1 MRIARTDRHG
11 SFLKGD
17 AECLESLAQLV
28 CRDLSVA
35 SSREHLAPDFD
46 LPMKRQTRSKHYR
59 LRAKHPPKS
68 GFHLDQNP
76 IGDVS
81 GGPGVSPGSGPGVS
95 PRGSPGGA
103 AISVQGKAL

>member
-1 MRIARTDRHG
+1 MRIARTDHYG
-11 SFLKGD
+11 SFLKSD

-28 CRDLSVA
+28 CRDVSVA

-59 LRAKHPPKS
+59 VRANHVPKS

-76 IGDVS
+76 IGGVS
-81 GGPGVSPGSGPGVS
+81 GMFGVSPSGRPGSASISGPS
-95 PRGSPGGA
+95 
-103 AISVQGKAL
+103 KAL